1 MVRHFYSGI
10 VVGLALLA
18 SACAPGPLGT
28 KRYDPYTGQD
38 AAVVYTQLNDQHQG
52 LVYFQ
57 RFAKEGDCY
66 KDQELIY
73 ISNNLMAGKVYRF
86 YESRIRPN
94 QYWALYVMDNSSGRQ
109 IVTQTAF
116 IPEAG
121 KHYVAIPYQGVVEVP
136 LDLKLSGSDN
146 LDKIYEQYKDKPA
159 KPWNVRSGVCK
170 FWFAKLMGA

>member
-1 MVRHFYSGI
+1 
-10 VVGLALLA
+10 
-18 SACAPGPLGT
+18 
-28 KRYDPYTGQD
+28 
-38 AAVVYTQLNDQHQG
+38 
-52 LVYFQ
+52 
-57 RFAKEGDCY
+57 
-66 KDQELIY
+66 
-73 ISNNLMAGKVYRF
+73 MAGKVHRF

>member
-1 MVRHFYSGI
+1 M
-10 VVGLALLA
+10 
-18 SACAPGPLGT
+18 GT
-28 KRYDPYTGQD
+28 KRYEPYTGQD
-38 AAVVYTQLNDQHQG
+38 AAVVYTQLNEQHQG
-52 LVYFQ
+52 LIYFQ

-73 ISNNLMAGKVYRF
+73 ISNNLMEGKVNRF

-94 QYWALYVMDNSSGRQ
+94 THWSLYVMNNSSGHQ
-109 IVTQTAF
+109 ITTQTAF

-136 LDLKLSGSDN
+136 QDLKLSGSDN

-159 KPWNVRSGVCK
+159 QTWNVRNGVCK
-170 FWFAKLMGA
+170 FWFAKMMGA